1 MDGKVFSRG
10 FLVLLAAV
18 LILGSAASVFGE
30 NIVGD
35 WQFKMS
41 FREREITA
49 DVKFV
54 KDADGALSGTW
65 TSRRG
70 ENALSDVKYEEG
82 KLSFVRTSTWQDQE
96 RKTTYTG
103 TVEGDKIT
111 GTASGERGDFP
122 FEAVRVLG
130 PKAVIGT
137 WDMKLKMQ
145 DREFEAVLVITKNA
159 DGSLAGKWESN
170 YGQNTIS
177 DMKFEN
183 GKLTFKRKTKMNERQ
198 WKSTFDG
205 TVTGNQLKGTI
216 RSERGEL
223 TAEGTRRAAGIVG
236 KWELTSESPRGTRTR
251 ILTVNED
258 MTGTYQMRD
267 NDVPIKDLKVEGS
280 DVSFKVEMSF
290 RERSFEMEFKGRLE
304 GNTLDGEFI
313 TERGA
318 RPVTGKRVVAEAAGA
333 AAGEGG

>member
-1 MDGKVFSRG
+1 MDGKSFTRGILLVVLGVF
-10 FLVLLAAV
+10 VL
-18 LILGSAASVFGE
+18 GPAASVFGE
-30 NIVGD
+30 DIVGD

-41 FREREITA
+41 FGEREITA
-49 DVKFV
+49 DVKFAR
-54 KDADGALSGTW
+54 DADGALSGTW

-122 FEAVRVLG
+122 FEAVR
-130 PKAVIGT
+130 
-137 WDMKLKMQ
+137 
-145 DREFEAVLVITKNA
+145 
-159 DGSLAGKWESN
+159 
-170 YGQNTIS
+170 
-177 DMKFEN
+177 KFDN
-183 GKLTFKRKTKMNERQ
+183 GKLTFKRKTKMDERQ
-198 WKSTFDG
+198 WESTFDG
-205 TVTGNQLKGTI
+205 TVTGNKLKGTI

-223 TAEGTRRAAGIVG
+223 AAEGTRRAAGIVG

-258 MTGTYQMRD
+258 MSGTYQMRD

-290 RERSFEMEFKGRLE
+290 GDRSFEMEFKGKLE
-304 GNTLDGEFI
+304 GDTLNGEFI

-333 AAGEGG
+333 AVME

>member
-122 FEAVRVLG
+122 FEAVR
-130 PKAVIGT
+130 
-137 WDMKLKMQ
+137 
-145 DREFEAVLVITKNA
+145 
-159 DGSLAGKWESN
+159 
-170 YGQNTIS
+170 
-177 DMKFEN
+177 
-183 GKLTFKRKTKMNERQ
+183 
-198 WKSTFDG
+198 
-205 TVTGNQLKGTI
+205 
-216 RSERGEL
+216 
-223 TAEGTRRAAGIVG
+223 
-236 KWELTSESPRGTRTR
+236 
-251 ILTVNED
+251 
-258 MTGTYQMRD
+258 
-267 NDVPIKDLKVEGS
+267 
-280 DVSFKVEMSF
+280 
-290 RERSFEMEFKGRLE
+290 
-304 GNTLDGEFI
+304 
-313 TERGA
+313 
-318 RPVTGKRVVAEAAGA
+318 
-333 AAGEGG
+333 